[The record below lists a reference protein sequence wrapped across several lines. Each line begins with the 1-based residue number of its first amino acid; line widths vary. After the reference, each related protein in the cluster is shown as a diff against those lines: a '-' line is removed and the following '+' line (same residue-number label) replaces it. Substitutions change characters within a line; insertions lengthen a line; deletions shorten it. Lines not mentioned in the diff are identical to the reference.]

1 MVANFIGAGAF
12 TAGLIVWS
20 TLMQKLVPTELLGR
34 VSSFD
39 WFVSVSLI
47 PVSFAITGPI
57 AAAIGPEATLIAA
70 AVVGVPLTLG
80 FLFLPGMRATEEN
93 SEFG

>member
-1 MVANFIGAGAF
+1 
-12 TAGLIVWS
+12 
-20 TLMQKLVPTELLGR
+20 MQRLVPTGLLGR

-57 AAAIGPEATLIAA
+57 AAAIGPEATLIGAGLIGA
-70 AVVGVPLTLG
+70 PATFA
-80 FLFLPGMRATEEN
+80 FLFLPGMRATEED
-93 SEFG
+93 ERFR